1 MRYILCWK
9 KNLGEG
15 NTAGGGRRAR
25 PVPIR
30 GERLGLG
37 KVPGEEKM
45 DLYMASNQDPHLRLY
60 THSNSSWPAS
70 AFPQSPKF

>member
-9 KNLGEG
+9 KNIGEG
-15 NTAGGGRRAR
+15 NTADGGRRAG

-45 DLYMASNQDPHLRLY
+45 YLSIWRVIKIH
-60 THSNSSWPAS
+60 T
-70 AFPQSPKF
+70 